1 MPINQT
7 RPLVVCDY
15 DTLPEPEFTAENAHI
30 LRYTFGENQ
39 QIYIPSQSD
48 LNLPVGAV
56 ESDARIATNGIAA
69 IMEDAGVQTNIARIG
84 GTTVT
89 LADVGYDLAQRF
101 ANKLANGI
109 GTRHKTVE
117 IFAQHPDAQWSEENL
132 LYTFIQENYAN
143 SKDGKRKVLTLKDVS
158 RETTRTIFQPKEW
171 TLVQSVTEN
180 STVIHISAGDDD
192 DFRFQRGPD
201 DNFYPGENIG
211 YMSFGIGSN
220 REIWS
225 YSSRVKMGENW
236 YRYVVKQ
243 RGCFNSPRQ
252 SFTVNPSDPI
262 ENNEIVSEFVYY
274 REDVRD
280 AMLMATVGM
289 TFDGRIPPDH
299 WTPKAPEALIETCS
313 IGSSRF
319 DHFVEI
325 EEPPEQEAKA
335 FYEQYL
341 LSTMNDSVMRIN
353 RKGQLQLQP
362 IDPAPPTASP
372 AVVFDESNIDI
383 GSLSPLKIKEDGL
396 ANPII
401 ALWDYNPLKED
412 FQHRKIERDLIA
424 EGIHGLSESK
434 TIELPAF
441 HSGTHSGSQVRQKML
456 SASERYSYP
465 TATISFDAVTSMRW
479 VNVGTLVR
487 LTCPPGVVI
496 DDSTGEAVDLDRAFL
511 VIGRRY
517 NPSTRKIRYF
527 LWGTSGKAIE
537 IANSQ
542 LTSHIPDSEFKR
554 GAIDLSTVLSI
565 NNGVLSGIHSLAPG
579 KYYYEGDLRLA
590 PDFYCTFTRRG
601 TKFQLC
607 VIGALTIQ
615 SPNPFVAKG
624 MGIHRGGSGALYGQ
638 RKAQTGAAG
647 YFGRSVGGG
656 GFDLTVQHTRGP
668 IVQEDIPIYTFAGY
682 RITPTQGVTNPP
694 PQTESVPV
702 FDLAMNDGQ
711 FTGIPADLS
720 GSGGAGGGPVWEY
733 DSGRTGK
740 AAQPNNEQLGAAN
753 DPPVPSD
760 EHKLKGR
767 SGAYG
772 GMGIEFWSR
781 GGGWDGAGGI
791 NTSGE
796 DAQAGLGTSY
806 VGLAAAPPGRSFPG
820 AFVWIQDDPREPL
833 PDMSS
838 ARVSAFTG
846 HVQEEGARS
855 GLEPFLRPSG
865 VTTPLLHGYHAPPPR
880 QNLAST
886 AARAMYSPVPAVV
899 KRRDNSLFASLAIS
913 RQKDGQIELIPT
925 ANPIT
930 TDKDTWPTDGNPG
943 DMAIWE
949 THRTGTNP
957 QPPAWVMNDQYEWKQ
972 IDWAT
977 AASDYQTLLIVNRQS
992 GGTIS
997 ILSETRPVGY
1007 AAGTHWLNSSDGTE
1021 WILGETTAQ
1030 DRLFRDK
1037 GVPVGIELLSN
1048 GNFAEGDTGF
1058 VFTRDANLE
1067 PINVLNQLADVI
1079 RDAFITHGAI
1089 EGEYVAAPGG
1099 TNDGATVGPPADMQA
1114 FLTSDTSITLVWQQ
1128 LPDITGVDYQEIL
1141 ISGVVID
1148 TATGSSYLVEG
1159 LMPGTSYTLAVRNV
1173 GTNGT
1178 RSALV
1183 SRTAQTTDSS
1193 VPAGQI
1199 GIVLTHTGEEQPD
1212 GTRKVAGTA
1221 YQDNASIAIE
1231 QGRQINLTL
1240 DDDSIIG
1247 PEVVGA
1253 SADFV
1258 FLVSSAFD
1266 VNLNKSAVVYTNN
1279 GDSSTK
1285 AQLPFTYEL

>member
-7 RPLVVCDY
+7 RRLVVCDY
-15 DTLPEPEFTAENAHI
+15 DTAPEPEFTAENAHI

-39 QIYIPSQSD
+39 QIYIPSQSG

-84 GTTVT
+84 GTTIT
-89 LADVGYDLAQRF
+89 LADVGYDLALRF
-101 ANKLANGI
+101 ANKVANGI

-117 IFAQHPDAQWSEENL
+117 IFAQHPDADWSEDNL
-132 LYTFIQENYAN
+132 IYTFIQENYAN

-158 RETTRTIFQPKEW
+158 RETTRTIFERKEW

-180 STVIHISAGDDD
+180 STVIHVSAGDDD

-211 YMSFGIGSN
+211 YMSFGSGSN

-252 SFTVNPSDPI
+252 AFTVNPNDPI
-262 ENNEIVSEFVYY
+262 ENNETVSEFVYY

-280 AMLMATVGM
+280 AMLMATVGR

-313 IGSSRF
+313 VGSSRF

-341 LSTMNDSVMRIN
+341 LSTMSDSVMRIN

-401 ALWDYNPLKED
+401 ALWDYNPLSED
-412 FQHRKIERDLIA
+412 FQHRNIERDLIA

-441 HSGTHSGSQVRQKML
+441 HSGAHSGSQVRQKIL

-479 VNVGTLVR
+479 VNVGTLAR

-537 IANSQ
+537 FANSQ
-542 LTSHIPDSEFKR
+542 LTSHVPDSEFKR
-554 GAIDLSTVLSI
+554 GAIDLSTVLTI

-607 VIGALTIQ
+607 VLGALTIQ

-668 IVQEDIPIYTFAGY
+668 MVQEDIPIYTFAGY
-682 RITPTQGVTNPP
+682 KVTPTQGVTNSP
-694 PQTESVPV
+694 PQTESVPM

-720 GSGGAGGGPVWEY
+720 GSGGAGGGPIWEY

-740 AAQPNNEQLGAAN
+740 AAEPNNEQLGAAN
-753 DPPVPSD
+753 NPPVPSD

-820 AFVWIQDDPREPL
+820 VFVWIQDDPREPL

-886 AARAMYSPVPAVV
+886 AARAMYSPKPAKLV
-899 KRRDNSLFASLAIS
+899 RRQNTFFGSLAIS
-913 RQKDGQIELIPT
+913 RQKDGQIELQIT
-925 ANPIT
+925 SNPIT
-930 TDKDTWPTDGNPG
+930 SNPSTWPSDGNPG
-943 DMAIWE
+943 DMGIWE
-949 THRTGTNP
+949 ADRAGTSL
-957 QPPAWVMNDQYEWKQ
+957 QPPAWVMNDSYEWVQ
-972 IDWAT
+972 IDWST
-977 AASDYQTLLIVNRQS
+977 AASDYLTLLLVNRLG

-997 ILSETRPVGY
+997 ILSDTRPVGY
-1007 AAGTHWLNSSDGTE
+1007 PAGTHWLNSSDGTE
-1021 WILGETTAQ
+1021 WILGATAAQ
-1030 DRLFRDK
+1030 DKPFRDQ
-1037 GVPVGIELLSN
+1037 GVPVGDELIAN
-1048 GNFAEGDTGF
+1048 GNFAEGSKNWI
-1058 VFTRDANLE
+1058 FTRNSSLA
-1067 PINVLNQLADVI
+1067 PINVLSVLANEI
-1079 RDAFITHGAI
+1079 AQAFITQGLL
-1089 EGEYVAAPGG
+1089 EGEFGDPESVVITNQNVLPVVSMSAASTSP
-1099 TNDGATVGPPADMQA
+1099 TEITVNWTQQ
-1114 FLTSDTSITLVWQQ
+1114 SDTTGIAGVEVHLDGVAQSGVSGSSHV
-1128 LPDITGVDYQEIL
+1128 ITGLSPVTTYQ
-1141 ISGVVID
+1141 VTV
-1148 TATGSSYLVEG
+1148 YN
-1159 LMPGTSYTLAVRNV
+1159 R
-1173 GTNGT
+1173 GTNGNLSGPQSKNVT
-1178 RSALV
+1178 TSSEGSTGQLGIVFTNTGSPLTTPGRRVAGSAY
-1183 SRTAQTTDSS
+1183 QNDSS
-1193 VPAGQI
+1193 
-1199 GIVLTHTGEEQPD
+1199 IV
-1212 GTRKVAGTA
+1212 
-1221 YQDNASIAIE
+1221 IE
-1231 QGRQINLTL
+1231 VGRTITLTL
-1240 DDDSIIG
+1240 FDGSTYTSTVQAD
-1247 PEVVGA
+1247 GA
-1253 SADFV
+1253 FEFNVPTTAD
-1258 FLVSSAFD
+1258 A
-1266 VNLNKSAVVYTNN
+1266 NLNKTAAVYTNN
-1279 GDSSTK
+1279 GNDSSR
-1285 AQLPFTYEL
+1285 AQAEFIYET